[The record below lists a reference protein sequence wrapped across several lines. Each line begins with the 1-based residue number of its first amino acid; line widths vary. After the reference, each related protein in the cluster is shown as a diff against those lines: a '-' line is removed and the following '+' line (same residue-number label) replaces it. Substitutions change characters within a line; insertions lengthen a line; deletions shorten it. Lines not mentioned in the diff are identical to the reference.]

1 MLYIKIGNKVVNAE
15 STDCFTIN
23 KCDDKKKGLY
33 DVSFQTALGMQHAY
47 IRTENGLIEFVEQLR
62 KTLFVQAN
70 INILKEELDANV

>member
-15 STDCFTIN
+15 STDCFTIS

-33 DVSFQTALGMQHAY
+33 DVSFQTVLGLQHAY

-62 KTLFVQAN
+62 KTLFVDTN
-70 INILKEELDANV
+70 INIVKEELDANV

>member
-33 DVSFQTALGMQHAY
+33 DVSF
-47 IRTENGLIEFVEQLR
+47 
-62 KTLFVQAN
+62 
-70 INILKEELDANV
+70 